1 VRTAPVLVLVVATAL
16 LSESVARAEPVYFG
30 AAARGGLSPDVV
42 VAFRGSLERAMA
54 KHGIKVLDASSVA
67 EDTAKKSLADAKAAL
82 DEGLTAFNDDDY
94 KTALDGAAGALKLFE
109 DGPAFTDDD
118 QALKALIVVLPRYAP
133 SREKA
138 PPELV
143 RHVDDVKDELRSLPP
158 TTIEVKSKPAGARV
172 TVDGKVRGR
181 SPLLV
186 DDIVPGVHYVTVE
199 AGGGRYTERLVVG
212 DEGAHVDARLGSKK
226 GAAAHDVI
234 MALSR
239 PTSAK
244 IFVQNIT
251 EVDDDVLVAVL
262 LPAGKKIEVIAGRV
276 VGGEV
281 RVVCGTRLVNTDNAR
296 EKATYDLAEAILSK
310 RDDEWVSVKD
320 DVADLRPKLFSS
332 LGSTAV
338 PDVDPDEP
346 AAPTS
351 PLVWIGGIAGLTV
364 GVAAVALGVGI
375 YVQRELRKDQG
386 FTFDVDTKNF
396 TPGGAGQ

>member
-1 VRTAPVLVLVVATAL
+1 
-16 LSESVARAEPVYFG
+16 
-30 AAARGGLSPDVV
+30 
-42 VAFRGSLERAMA
+42 MA

-67 EDTAKKSLADAKAAL
+67 EDTAKKALADAKAAL
-82 DEGLTAFNDDDY
+82 DEGTSSFSNDDY
-94 KTALDGAAGALKLFE
+94 KGALENADAALKQFE
-109 DGPAFTDDD
+109 DGPAFSDDD
-118 QALKALIVVLPRYAP
+118 QAWAIYRDILSLRALSYLKLKKKRDADESIRALLVVLPRYAP

-158 TTIEVKSKPAGARV
+158 VTIEVKSKPAGARV

-186 DDIVPGVHYVTVE
+186 DDVVPGVHYVAVE
-199 AGGGRYTERLVVG
+199 AGGGRYVERVLVG
-212 DEGAHVDARLGSKK
+212 DAGATIDARLGSKK

-244 IFVQNIT
+244 VFVQSIT

-281 RVVCGTRLVNTDNAR
+281 RVVCGTRVANNDNAR
-296 EKATYDLAEAILSK
+296 DKATYDLAETLLSK
-310 RDDEWVSVKD
+310 RDDAWVGVKD
-320 DVADLRPKLFSS
+320 DVSDLRPKLFSS
-332 LGSTAV
+332 LGSTAI

-346 AAPTS
+346 APPTS
-351 PLVWIGGIAGLTV
+351 PIVWVAGIGGITL
-364 GVAAVALGVGI
+364 GVAAIATGVGV
-375 YVQRELRKDQG
+375 YVAGELKKNQG

-396 TPGGAGQ
+396 NPAPAH